1 MVFST
6 HQDGSSFSRKKE
18 EVLKFQLQ
26 ADCGSWKEALA
37 IGVQPPS
44 RVLDTVRKSAAVRPT
59 EHGLQTDK
67 DASFC

>member
-6 HQDGSSFSRKKE
+6 HQDRFANFRGKKKF
-18 EVLKFQLQ
+18 LKFKLIAAGKQ
-26 ADCGSWKEALA
+26 KEAQA
-37 IGVQPPS
+37 IGVQTPS